1 MGYWKQ
7 KSLEPDPDDAI
18 TLRCERCGSDVP
30 YHDAV
35 VGGDIPDVAEA
46 KAYRARRDHVSALC
60 SYCDHMLRKD
70 D

>member
-7 KSLEPDPDDAI
+7 QMLEDPDDAI
-18 TLRCERCGSDVP
+18 TLRCDRCGGDVP

-35 VGGDIPDVAEA
+35 VWNEPPSLQEA
-46 KAYRARRDHVSALC
+46 KAIRARRDRVPALC
-60 SYCDHMLRKD
+60 SYCDHMMRKD